1 MDSNKSR
8 HTIYFENLHKALME
22 ISPADID
29 AVRDEILN
37 TYEKRG
43 TVFIFGNGG
52 SGATAS
58 HMAGDYIKGVSHGL
72 EKRFKWICTNDNY
85 TGFTAIAN
93 DLSYDDVFVEPLK
106 NFLDKDDL
114 VIGLSG
120 SGNSTNVVKAMQYA
134 ADRGVKTVAMCGF
147 RGGKIKDICDLVIH
161 AQIMD
166 MEVAEDVHMVV
177 LHTIKQEIIQLM
189 HKEGGN
195 FGAAYDARVG

>member
-1 MDSNKSR
+1 MDSKSR
-8 HTIYFENLHKALME
+8 HTIYFENLHRALMG
-22 ISPADID
+22 IDPMDID
-29 AVRDEILN
+29 AVRDAILD
-37 TYEKRG
+37 TYEKGG

-58 HMAGDYIKGVSHGL
+58 HMAGDYVKGVSHGL
-72 EKRFKWICTNDNY
+72 EKRFKWICPCDNY

-93 DLSYDDVFVEPLK
+93 DLSYDDVFIEPLK
-106 NFLDKDDL
+106 NFMDKGDL

-134 ADRGVKTVAMCGF
+134 SDQGVKTVAMSGF
-147 RGGKIKDICDLVIH
+147 RGGKIKDIGDFVIH
-161 AQIMD
+161 ANIMD
-166 MEVAEDVHMVV
+166 MELAEDVHMVV

-195 FGAAYDARVG
+195 FGAAYDARVR